1 MGGGGGR
8 GEVETKKEL
17 KILKKEK
24 KKLKEKTKIVP
35 SQFQKVQ
42 WNLLVGEGHKLTKKK
57 KGQFFTKALNDE

>member
-1 MGGGGGR
+1 
-8 GEVETKKEL
+8 VETKKEL

-42 WNLLVGEGHKLTKKK
+42 
-57 KGQFFTKALNDE
+57 